1 MDKNTKP
8 KKVKIPSWSPP
19 FEGQAMIKR
28 DTERQRGKETTSD
41 RNINLEKKRV
51 QS

>member
-1 MDKNTKP
+1 MDKNTTP
-8 KKVKIPSWSPP
+8 KKVKIPSCSPP

-28 DTERQRGKETTSD
+28 DTGRQRGKEIKRD